1 MSRIVVVED
10 DHSVC
15 EMLELFLKKEG
26 YEVQTYHQGIGV
38 LEELRHFNPDLI
50 ILDWM
55 LPGKNG
61 LEILH
66 ELRQFS
72 DVPVVMLT
80 AKDTDTDQVMGLE
93 GGADDY
99 VTKPFS
105 PFTLLARI
113 KAILRRFQ
121 PAENS
126 NSFSQRIEG
135 KHFIINL
142 DTFEV
147 VLNETNILDLTP
159 REFELLSFMARHP
172 KHVFSREQLIDQIWG
187 YDFIGDGR
195 TVDAHVKRLRK
206 KIQTPPFTWIHT
218 VWGIGYKFDE
228 DIQDE
233 N

>member
-55 LPGKNG
+55 LSGKNG

-159 REFELLSFMARHP
+159 REFELLSFMARYP

>member
-126 NSFSQRIEG
+126 NSFSRRIEG

>member
-26 YEVQTYHQGIGV
+26 YEVQTYYQGIGV
-38 LEELRHFNPDLI
+38 IEELRHFNPDLI

>member
-135 KHFIINL
+135 NHFIINL

>member
-135 KHFIINL
+135 KHFVINL

>member
-38 LEELRHFNPDLI
+38 IEELRHFNPDLI

>member
-159 REFELLSFMARHP
+159 REFELLSFMARYP